1 MANLSCRATP
11 DGDGWRIT
19 GQKMW
24 CTFADG
30 ADYLQVFARTSPAD
44 PSRKARGI
52 SCFMMPKQRGQLPD
66 GVRGTPIRKIGYH
79 GWKTWEL
86 SFENAYAE
94 TMIGAEGEGFK
105 VAMGDLD
112 TARVHTAARAIG
124 LARVPLEDA
133 TAYAKQR
140 VQFGRPIAQNQ
151 AIRFRIADMA
161 TQVAAARSLMFQV
174 CTEVDAGRTSPV
186 SASMVKLFASE
197 IAEKVTSDALQIH
210 GGSGYTTD
218 FPVER
223 YWRDARLT
231 KIFEGAS
238 EIQLKIISDALLG
251 R

>member
-1 MANLSCRATP
+1 VANLSCRATP

-124 LARVPLEDA
+124 LARAPSR
-133 TAYAKQR
+133 T
-140 VQFGRPIAQNQ
+140 RPP
-151 AIRFRIADMA
+151 
-161 TQVAAARSLMFQV
+161 TRSNASSS
-174 CTEVDAGRTSPV
+174 DDPSRRTRPS
-186 SASMVKLFASE
+186 
-197 IAEKVTSDALQIH
+197 
-210 GGSGYTTD
+210 GSGSPTW
-218 FPVER
+218 PR
-223 YWRDARLT
+223 RWPRPA
-231 KIFEGAS
+231 A
-238 EIQLKIISDALLG
+238 
-251 R
+251 